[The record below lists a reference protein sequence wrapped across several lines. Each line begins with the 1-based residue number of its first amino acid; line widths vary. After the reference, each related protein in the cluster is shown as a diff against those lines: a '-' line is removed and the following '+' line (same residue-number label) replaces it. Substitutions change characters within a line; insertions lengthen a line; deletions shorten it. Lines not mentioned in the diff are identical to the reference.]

1 MSNKQRRF
9 RIPKNPI
16 SLVLFLW
23 SHNRFLQKLSL
34 HPDSFRS
41 PFLLHR
47 RNEHPQSHTSNQQIS
62 DLSLTLC
69 FHPHIASLVQT
80 LPQILLKQLINHR
93 STLYPSVLPTSLA
106 ALCTRQTVG
115 TWNTPQSR
123 SLPAKP
129 TRSTSN
135 PASTRPCV
143 PWLPRDS
150 ASCARRERTSR
161 WGSSRGAGR
170 RGRRGSRRWA
180 TGRRWRGR
188 EDLNRSLFLSRV
200 ERSEKQYAKLEGR
213 NRIVGLVLESN
224 GLEISEGWKN
234 VPFAQNRT
242 EPFPSSS
249 SWFPNSLFVE
259 IRINNYL
266 IVFLSNSFLSFI
278 TSVIGIEDGRKITNS
293 SCDLV
298 SETSA
303 TKPL

>member
-47 RNEHPQSHTSNQQIS
+47 RNEHPQSHASNQQIS

-93 STLYPSVLPTSLA
+93 STRYPSVLPTSLA
-106 ALCTRQTVG
+106 ALCTRRTVG

-135 PASTRPCV
+135 PASTRPCA
-143 PWLPRDS
+143 PWWPRDS

-161 WGSSRGAGR
+161 WGSSRGAGQ
-170 RGRRGSRRWA
+170 RGRRESRRWA

-200 ERSEKQYAKLEGR
+200 ERGGGTIREARRQ
-213 NRIVGLVLESN
+213 ESN
-224 GLEISEGWKN
+224 YGSGTRIQWPWNKWRVKERTFCSKS
-234 VPFAQNRT
+234 NRT
-242 EPFPSSS
+242 FSIEFFLISK
-249 SWFPNSLFVE
+249 FTLCGNS
-259 IRINNYL
+259 N
-266 IVFLSNSFLSFI
+266 
-278 TSVIGIEDGRKITNS
+278 
-293 SCDLV
+293 
-298 SETSA
+298 
-303 TKPL
+303 